1 MAEKVTI
8 GNCEL
13 WHGDCREVLP
23 LLPKCDLILTDPPY
37 GIGADAR
44 AHQKSGDVQGHGNR
58 RVAARTYEKT
68 EWDNETPP
76 RWLFELM
83 LEKGRHQIIFG
94 GNYYD
99 LPPTSCVLVWD
110 KKNGTND
117 FADCELAWTNLPRSV
132 RKIEHLWNGFARE
145 GNEERHDHPTQKP
158 LRVIEWAISLAPNH
172 ATVCDP
178 FMGSGTTG
186 VACARMGLRFVGI
199 ERERKY
205 FDIACRRIEQAY
217 AQPRLFDDAKVG
229 AGDTAVQG
237 DMLLPANAKVSGAG
251 TASAGLPG

>member
-23 LLPKCDLILTDPPY
+23 LLPACDLILTDPPY
-37 GIGADAR
+37 GIGADAA
-44 AHQKSGDVQGHGNR
+44 AHKASGNVVGHGHR
-58 RVAARTYEKT
+58 RVAKRTYEES
-68 EWDNETPP
+68 EWDSATPAD
-76 RWLFELM
+76 WLIWLM

-94 GNYYD
+94 GNYYA

-110 KKNGTND
+110 KKTNGN
-117 FADCELAWTNLPRSV
+117 FADCELAWTNLPQAV
-132 RKIEHLWNGFARE
+132 RRIEHLWNGFARE

-158 LRVIEWAISLAPNH
+158 LRVIEWAIRQAPDDTQ
-172 ATVCDP
+172 TVCDP

-186 VACARMGLRFVGI
+186 VACARMGLQFVGI

-217 AQPRLFDDAKVG
+217 AQPRLFEDAKVG
-229 AGDTAVQG
+229 AGGTAVQVE
-237 DMLLPANAKVSGAG
+237 LLPANA
-251 TASAGLPG
+251 